1 MTLAPEMMPRG
12 CAREFRAYNLC
23 AAEKGAKNCFDEKIS
38 IMEVCPQHVL
48 AGMKE
53 KKRWFLRA

>member
-1 MTLAPEMMPRG
+1 MPKG
-12 CAREFRAYNLC
+12 CAREVRAYDIC
-23 AAEKGAKNCFDEKIS
+23 AAEKGAGNCFNEKIS

-48 AGMKE
+48 AALRE